1 MNIYEDYNIYIVDM
15 KSLIKMLE
23 NSKSPVY
30 ILIEDALNVT
40 KYIYK
45 EHEKGSKLDD
55 VLEEIFEAGY
65 GYLSNVLNDLNIMYE
80 EYFDSNI
87 DIFNYYAPLIIYSI
101 YLEDYRCH
109 LDADEK
115 LTEERAKLIKEV
127 EENVD
132 QILANRKTFDESLIN
147 MYEEQILDIAPKGDK
162 FEPVYIVYSM
172 IAEELNLIN

>member
-1 MNIYEDYNIYIVDM
+1 
-15 KSLIKMLE
+15 
-23 NSKSPVY
+23 
-30 ILIEDALNVT
+30 
-40 KYIYK
+40 
-45 EHEKGSKLDD
+45 
-55 VLEEIFEAGY
+55 
-65 GYLSNVLNDLNIMYE
+65 MYE